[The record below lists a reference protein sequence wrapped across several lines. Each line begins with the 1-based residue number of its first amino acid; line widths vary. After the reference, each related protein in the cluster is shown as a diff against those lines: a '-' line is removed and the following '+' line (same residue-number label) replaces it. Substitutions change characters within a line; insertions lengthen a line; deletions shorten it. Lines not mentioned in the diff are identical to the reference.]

1 MDVVALVDTA
11 GQPQP
16 EPEPEQ
22 QRQQPPPRPSQPP
35 PLPQPSSPSQREPDL
50 SAAHVSRLF
59 QAADRNSDGRI
70 TRAELI
76 KACRAD
82 AHFRSVLGL
91 PERIQEDQRDRLES
105 VFQGMDTDDSR
116 GVDEAEFAAFLQRKF
131 APVPPSPSSESFLFQ
146 QLGL

>member
-1 MDVVALVDTA
+1 MEV
-11 GQPQP
+11 Q
-16 EPEPEQ
+16 
-22 QRQQPPPRPSQPP
+22 PPRPSQPP

-91 PERIQEDQRDRLES
+91 PERIQEDQRDLLER
-105 VFQGMDTDDSR
+105 VFQGMDADDSR
-116 GVDEAEFAAFLQRKF
+116 SLMLILTASWNGFSCNLTVLIT
-131 APVPPSPSSESFLFQ
+131 SLI
-146 QLGL
+146 